1 MSRIHQLSP
10 HLADLIAAGEV
21 VERPASVVKELF
33 ENAVDA
39 GATSVTVEIKNG
51 GLTLIRVIDNGGGI
65 ASDDV
70 ARAFLRHA
78 TSKISV
84 ETDLEAIGTLG
95 FRGEALAAISSVS
108 RVELETRT
116 EDESDG
122 TRAVLDGG
130 DIISIEPAARP
141 RGTTIT
147 VRDLFFNTPAR
158 QKFMKT
164 DRAEAAAVLQTVIR
178 LALSRP
184 DVAVRYI
191 RDGEEELR
199 TPGDGSDEACV
210 YSALGREFSAGM
222 LPLSLENEGVT
233 ARGFVSRVEAL
244 RGNRNYQFFFVNG
257 RCIRSK
263 TLQAALEQAYRN
275 RMFTGRFPS
284 CVIYLE
290 TGASRLDVNVHPS
303 KTEIKF
309 LFEKHVFDAVHYG
322 ALSALDGT
330 ETPLEISFDAPRETP
345 RETAYRSPVE
355 RGKDF
360 AVKSPVVGTYR
371 AEPRDVN
378 RALRY
383 SPPVAPPRA
392 YAEPDTQVA
401 IETPKTPDFRVVGEA
416 LRTYIIVESGERLW
430 LIDKHAA
437 HERVHFDRLRSAS
450 PNPMPQALLEPIII
464 APEDA
469 ETLLGSAE
477 LLTSL
482 GFEVE
487 DFGGGKLA
495 VRQIPSD
502 IEPQET
508 ESVLSEICTELG
520 RGGDLTARR
529 DEILAS
535 VACKAAIKS
544 GKSSGEQELYELAGR
559 VMRGEVRFCPH
570 GRPVAFELTKSYID
584 KNFLRI

>member
-1 MSRIHQLSP
+1 MSKIIQLSA

-39 GATSVTVEIKNG
+39 GATAVTVEIKNG
-51 GLTLIRVIDNGGGI
+51 GLTLIRVVDNGSGI

-78 TSKISV
+78 TSKIAT
-84 ETDLEAIGTLG
+84 EADLEAIGTLG

-141 RGTTIT
+141 RGTTIS

-184 DVAVRYI
+184 DITVRYI

-199 TPGDGSDEACV
+199 TPGDGSTEACV

-222 LPLSLENEGVT
+222 LPLTLENEGVT
-233 ARGFVSRVEAL
+233 ARGFISKVEAL

-330 ETPLEISFDAPRETP
+330 ETP
-345 RETAYRSPVE
+345 RETAYHPPVE
-355 RGKDF
+355 RGTDF

-371 AEPRDVN
+371 PAPRDVN
-378 RALRY
+378 RGLRY
-383 SPPVAPPRA
+383 EPPAAPSPRFYP
-392 YAEPDTQVA
+392 EPDAQVA

-416 LRTYIIVESGERLW
+416 MRTYIIVESGETLW

-437 HERVHFDRLRSAS
+437 HERVHFDRLRSES
-450 PNPMPQALLEPIII
+450 PNPMPQSLLEPIII
-464 APEDA
+464 TPEDA
-469 ETLLGSAE
+469 ETLLDSAE

-502 IEPQET
+502 IEPAET

-520 RGGDLTARR
+520 RGGDFSARR

-544 GKSSGEQELYELAGR
+544 GKNSGEQELYELAGR

-570 GRPVAFELTKSYID
+570 GRPVAVDITKTFID
-584 KNFLRI
+584 KNFKRI